1 MKTFVLTGVTSGIGL
16 EAARAL
22 ARDPEHN
29 IIAGV
34 RRPADAAA
42 LRAAV
47 PARQLEVREF
57 DAGRL
62 ASVRGFAAG
71 IGEWHGLGANAGLQI
86 VGRLERSADG
96 HEMTFA
102 VNHLANHCL
111 IRELLPRAAADARV
125 VITASGT
132 HDPEDAGA
140 RRFGFRGG
148 VYTTA
153 RELAEGSGDPTVSEE
168 QRGRDRYS
176 TSKLCVVMSV
186 YEWARRE
193 PRAKFFAYDPGLVP
207 GTGLARNRGVLT
219 WMWKHVLP
227 LVALA
232 MPGASTAPRSGAALA
247 WMLTAPELAGK
258 SGLHYDFS
266 RRETPSSKDSRRLD
280 WARDLHDTS
289 DALTRQA

>member
-1 MKTFVLTGVTSGIGL
+1 MRTFVLTGVTGGIGL

-22 ARDPEHN
+22 AKDPAHR
-29 IIAGV
+29 ILAGA
-34 RRPADAAA
+34 RRPEDAAT

-57 DAGRL
+57 DAASL
-62 ASVRGFAAG
+62 ASVRRFAAG
-71 IGEWHGLGANAGLQI
+71 IGEWHGLGANAGVQI

-111 IRELLPRAAADARV
+111 IRELLPRAAAGARV

-132 HDPEDAGA
+132 HDPEDPGA

-148 VYTTA
+148 VYTSA
-153 RELAEGSGDPTVSEE
+153 RELAGGSGDPAVSET
-168 QRGRDRYS
+168 QRGRDRYA

-193 PRAKFFAYDPGLVP
+193 QRAGFFAYDPGLVP

-219 WMWKHVLP
+219 WLWKNVLP
-227 LVALA
+227 LAARV
-232 MPGASTAPRSGAALA
+232 MPGTSTAPRSGAALA
-247 WMLTAPELAGK
+247 WMLTAEELAGK
-258 SGLHYDFS
+258 SGLHCDYS
-266 RRETPSSKDSRRLD
+266 RRETPSSQDSRRID
-280 WARDLHDTS
+280 WARDLHETS
-289 DALTRQA
+289 EELTLP